1 VKVAVRGEAD
11 DAPPKAGGAGGG
23 RFAHPVRLGAIVVA
37 ALLLLTS
44 PLWGPRALAQL
55 AFFRVRKVQVEGV
68 RYLPAREVV
77 SLLRVDS
84 SASIWDDLA
93 PYQRRVAA
101 HPQVATVEVA
111 RKLPG
116 TLVVRVEE
124 NLPTALVPG
133 PGGALRAV
141 DGRGRV
147 LPIDPSRVAVDLPVV
162 VQRDAQGD
170 TALLHLLGELRDDE
184 PRLYA
189 RVSEA
194 RRVGKGELALQ
205 LTAPSETAAGGV
217 LPVRAMADVTVAR
230 LAELYPVEQ
239 DLARRGLRVAEID
252 LRYRDQ
258 VIARLQ

>member
-1 VKVAVRGEAD
+1 MSGAARG
-11 DAPPKAGGAGGG
+11 DAGHARPAGPAGET
-23 RFAHPVRLGAIVVA
+23 RSRPRTRLGALLVLA
-37 ALLLLTS
+37 ALLLS
-44 PLWGPRALAQL
+44 IPWWAPRALRAL
-55 AFFRVRKVQVEGV
+55 AFFRVRTVQVQGV
-68 RYLPAREVV
+68 RYLPAQDVV
-77 SLLRVDS
+77 NLLRVDS
-84 SASIWDDLA
+84 SASVWDDLA
-93 PYQRRVAA
+93 PYELRVAA
-101 HPQVATVEVA
+101 HPQVYKAEVA

-147 LPIDPSRVAVDLPVV
+147 LPIDPSRMSVDVPVV

-170 TALLHLLGELRDDE
+170 SALLQLLGELRDVE
-184 PRLYA
+184 PRLFA
-189 RVSEA
+189 RISEA
-194 RRVGKGELALQ
+194 RRAGKGELLLR
-205 LTAPSETAAGGV
+205 LTSSPDIGIGGV
-217 LPVRAMADVTVAR
+217 LPVRAMADVTVGR

-239 DLARRGLRVAEID
+239 DLGRRGLRVAEID

>member
-1 VKVAVRGEAD
+1 MSAARGEAD
-11 DAPPKAGGAGGG
+11 DPSPAARPPRG
-23 RFAHPVRLGAIVVA
+23 RRLARLGALVVVVA
-37 ALLLLTS
+37 LLAS
-44 PLWGPRALAQL
+44 PWWGPRVLRRL
-55 AFFRVRKVQVEGV
+55 AFFRVRTVQVEGV
-68 RYLPAREVV
+68 RYLAAQDVV
-77 SLLRVDS
+77 NLLRVDS
-84 SASIWDDLA
+84 AASVWDDLT
-93 PYQRRVAA
+93 PYERRVAS

-141 DGRGRV
+141 DGRGHA
-147 LPIDPSRVAVDLPVV
+147 LPIDPSRVTVDLPVV
-162 VQRDAQGD
+162 VQRGAQGD

-205 LTAPSETAAGGV
+205 LTASPDAAAGGV

>member
-1 VKVAVRGEAD
+1 MSVSVRGDVGDPRPAS
-11 DAPPKAGGAGGG
+11 PSKLLRWTRLAGVLAL
-23 RFAHPVRLGAIVVA
+23 AA
-37 ALLLLTS
+37 ALLGS
-44 PLWGPRALAQL
+44 PWWGRRALGAL
-55 AFFRVRKVQVEGV
+55 SFFRVRKVQVEGV
-68 RYLPAREVV
+68 RYLPAQDVV
-77 SLLRVDS
+77 NLLRVDS
-84 SASIWDDLA
+84 SASVWDDLG

-101 HPQVATVEVA
+101 HPQVAKAEVA

-147 LPIDPSRVAVDLPVV
+147 LPIDPTRVAVDVPVV

-170 TALLHLLGELRDDE
+170 TALLHLLGALRDDE
-184 PRLYA
+184 PRLFA
-189 RVSEA
+189 RISEA
-194 RRVGKGELALQ
+194 RRAGKGELTLQ
-205 LTAPSETAAGGV
+205 LTASPDVGPGGV
-217 LPVRAMADVTVAR
+217 LPVRAMAGVTVER
-230 LAELYPVEQ
+230 LAELQPVEQ
-239 DLARRGLRVAEID
+239 DLARRRLRVAEID

>member
-1 VKVAVRGEAD
+1 MSGAVRGEQD
-11 DAPPKAGGAGGG
+11 DARSAPGRSRAG
-23 RFAHPVRLGAIVVA
+23 RILRPVALAVVVA
-37 ALLLLTS
+37 ALVAS
-44 PLWGPRALAQL
+44 PWWGPRALGRL
-55 AFFRVRKVQVEGV
+55 SFFRVRKVQVEGV
-68 RYLPAREVV
+68 RYLPAQDVV
-77 SLLRVDS
+77 NLLRVDS
-84 SASIWDDLA
+84 TASVWDDLE
-93 PYQRRVAA
+93 PYRRRVAS

-141 DGRGRV
+141 DGRGRAR
-147 LPIDPSRVAVDLPVV
+147 PIDPSRVTVDLPVV

-170 TALLHLLGELRDDE
+170 TALLHLLAELRDDE
-184 PRLYA
+184 PRLYGRIRA
-189 RVSEA
+189 A
-194 RRVGKGELALQ
+194 RRVGKEELALQ
-205 LTAPSETAAGGV
+205 LTVPDGAAGGGV

-239 DLARRGLRVAEID
+239 DLARRGLHVAEID
-252 LRYRDQ
+252 LRFRDQ

>member
-1 VKVAVRGEAD
+1 MSKAVRGEA
-11 DAPPKAGGAGGG
+11 GGESSAAA
-23 RFAHPVRLGAIVVA
+23 RVPRAVRLLRLL
-37 ALLLLTS
+37 ALLVFVGALLST
-44 PLWGPRALAQL
+44 PWWGPRALGAL
-55 AFFRVRKVQVEGV
+55 SFFRVRKVQVEGV
-68 RYLPAREVV
+68 RYLPAQDVV
-77 SLLRVDS
+77 NLLRVDS
-84 SASIWDDLA
+84 SASVWDDLA
-93 PYQRRVAA
+93 PYEKRVGA
-101 HPQVATVEVA
+101 HPQIATVEVA

-141 DGRGRV
+141 DGRGRA
-147 LPIDPSRVAVDLPVV
+147 LPIDPSRVTVDVPVV

-170 TALLHLLGELRDDE
+170 TALLHLLGALRDED
-184 PRLYA
+184 PRLFA
-189 RVSEA
+189 RISEA
-194 RRVGKGELALQ
+194 RRVGRGELALQ
-205 LTAPSETAAGGV
+205 LPTSPDVGAGGV

>member
-1 VKVAVRGEAD
+1 MI
-11 DAPPKAGGAGGG
+11 
-23 RFAHPVRLGAIVVA
+23 FC
-37 ALLLLTS
+37 
-44 PLWGPRALAQL
+44 
-55 AFFRVRKVQVEGV
+55 
-68 RYLPAREVV
+68 
-77 SLLRVDS
+77 
-84 SASIWDDLA
+84 
-93 PYQRRVAA
+93 
-101 HPQVATVEVA
+101 
-111 RKLPG
+111 
-116 TLVVRVEE
+116 
-124 NLPTALVPG
+124 
-133 PGGALRAV
+133 
-141 DGRGRV
+141 
-147 LPIDPSRVAVDLPVV
+147 VDLPVV

>member
-1 VKVAVRGEAD
+1 MSRAVRAEAD
-11 DAPPKAGGAGGG
+11 DARPEEGATRG
-23 RFAHPVRLGAIVVA
+23 RRVGRLARLA
-37 ALLLLTS
+37 ALLVFALALLST
-44 PLWGPRALAQL
+44 PWWGPRALGRL
-55 AFFRVRKVQVEGV
+55 SFFRVRKVQVEGV
-68 RYLPAREVV
+68 RYLAAQDVV

-84 SASIWDDLA
+84 AASVWDDLT
-93 PYQRRVAA
+93 PYERRVAT

-141 DGRGRV
+141 DGRGRA
-147 LPIDPSRVAVDLPVV
+147 LPIDPSRVTVDLPVV
-162 VQRDAQGD
+162 VQREAQGD
-170 TALLHLLGELRDDE
+170 TALLHLLSELRDDE

-194 RRVGKGELALQ
+194 RRVGKGELSLQ
-205 LTAPSETAAGGV
+205 LTASGGAAAGGV
-217 LPVRAMADVTVAR
+217 LPVRAMSDVTVAR